1 MFRDQSAPRKASTN
15 DAIDG
20 KKFPADMGGMKGIL
34 ACFSYVGRGS
44 RMSKCDWCDAYK
56 HVGGN
61 QSQWQYQWFEFAGE
75 CTGWFKKINSDKH
88 PYTGLI
94 KKTLS
99 VQGGLK
105 NRR

>member
-1 MFRDQSAPRKASTN
+1 MPHNNVSGCSYGRTRLKDSVFRDQSAPRKASTN

-56 HVGGN
+56 HVGVN

-75 CTGWFKKINSDKH
+75 CTGWFKK
-88 PYTGLI
+88 
-94 KKTLS
+94 
-99 VQGGLK
+99 
-105 NRR
+105 